1 MEVFGVFG
9 VNGGGSS
16 ADIPAPVGFEV
27 GKFNRGIEGFILG
40 DDLGGTCFG

>member
-16 ADIPAPVGFEV
+16 PDIPAPVGFDV
-27 GKFNRGIEGFILG
+27 GNFNCGIEGFTLG